1 MRNEVVARLFDWKR
15 EGLQVDYRDRDKK
28 KYFFFKVIDEEDKAA
43 WFWSLVMK
51 LNLVIGCLSWFV
63 GDGNG
68 YVKDGGDEREARK
81 NIFG

>member
-1 MRNEVVARLFDWKR
+1 
-15 EGLQVDYRDRDKK
+15 
-28 KYFFFKVIDEEDKAA
+28 
-43 WFWSLVMK
+43 MK
-51 LNLVIGCLSWFV
+51 LILVIGCLSWFV